1 MTKKHQ
7 LRSGHFLPGKR
18 TVSGVPPPHGICLG
32 HPAGMGHLGPA
43 TRGDRVFVQVAYD
56 FDYVA
61 EDGSQVIM
69 RENEILLLINK
80 TNHDWWQV
88 RQKNRSVPKLVV
100 WLDGRTNDKLLRPR
114 IAVALP

>member
-1 MTKKHQ
+1 MTKKHP

-32 HPAGMGHLGPA
+32 HPTGVMAMGHLGPA
-43 TRGDRVFVQVAYD
+43 SRASERVFVQVAYD

-88 RQKNRSVPKLVV
+88 RQKQ
-100 WLDGRTNDKLLRPR
+100 
-114 IAVALP
+114 

>member
-1 MTKKHQ
+1 MTKKHP

-32 HPAGMGHLGPA
+32 HPTGVMAMGHLGPA
-43 TRGDRVFVQVAYD
+43 SRASERVFVQVAYD

-88 RQKNRSVPKLVV
+88 GQGTENPEIPC
-100 WLDGRTNDKLLRPR
+100 NPY
-114 IAVALP
+114 IASY